1 MAIMPRNN
9 PTRLLAT
16 LIVLMLSGAGAQAED
31 KLTLALG
38 QRGNWDT
45 AVAELG
51 QQAGIFQK
59 HGLSL
64 DIVVDPGRGRESA
77 GAIVRQ
83 RDIGLLGTQSAF
95 AIRARGAPLRI
106 IAAEATGAA
115 DFWYVRAES
124 PIKSFKDTDDKT
136 IAYSTAGASTN
147 TMALAFTKE
156 AGAKA
161 KLVATGG
168 PSATLVQVMTS
179 QIDVGWSAPPFGL
192 AQINNKEIRVIG
204 YGKDLQSVRGQTIRV
219 LVTVADKQDARPAVF
234 ARFLQAYR
242 ETLDWMYAGD
252 DALRAYAGFANIPF
266 ATAKQV
272 RDEFF
277 PKDILQPEHVMG
289 LDALMADAVT
299 FKYIT
304 APLSKDQ
311 IEDLIR
317 IPTPRE
323 IARLDRGSPFS
334 RLPVCFAPRI

>member
-1 MAIMPRNN
+1 MTANN
-9 PTRLLAT
+9 LARLLTT
-16 LIVLMLSGAGAQAED
+16 LIILALGSVGATAQEKPQD

-45 AVAELG
+45 AIAELG

-59 HGLSL
+59 HGMSL
-64 DIVVDPGRGRESA
+64 DILWTQGAGESQQA
-77 GAIVRQ
+77 LLSGSA
-83 RDIGLLGTQSAF
+83 DIGLLGTQSAF

-115 DFWYVRAES
+115 DFWYVRAQS
-124 PIKSFKDTDDKT
+124 PIKSFKDTADKT
-136 IAYSTAGASTN
+136 VAYSTAGASTN
-147 TMALAFTKE
+147 TMALAFTQE
-156 AGAKA
+156 AGVKA

-168 PSATLVQVMTS
+168 PSATLVQVMTD

-192 AQINNKEIRVIG
+192 AQINNNEIRVIG
-204 YGKDLQSVRGQTIRV
+204 YGKNLQSVRGQTIRV

-234 ARFLQAYR
+234 GRFLQAYR

-252 DALRAYAGFANIPF
+252 EALQSYAGFANISF

-277 PKDILQPEHVMG
+277 PKDILQPERVMG

-299 FKYIT
+299 FKYIAT
-304 APLSKDQ
+304 PLSKDQ
-311 IEDLIR
+311 IADLIR
-317 IPTPRE
+317 IPTPE
-323 IARLDRGSPFS
+323 K
-334 RLPVCFAPRI
+334 

>member
-1 MAIMPRNN
+1 MTMN
-9 PTRLLAT
+9 RLARLFT
-16 LIVLMLSGAGAQAED
+16 MLIVLTLSGVGAKAQD

-45 AVAELG
+45 AIAQLG
-51 QQAGIFQK
+51 QDAGIFQK

-64 DIVVDPGRGRESA
+64 DILWTQGAGESQQA
-77 GAIVRQ
+77 LFSGSA
-83 RDIGLLGTQSAF
+83 DIGLLGTQSAF

-136 IAYSTAGASTN
+136 VAYSTAGASTN

-219 LVTVADKQDARPAVF
+219 LVTVAAKQDARPAVF

-252 DALRAYAGFANIPF
+252 DALKAYAAFANIPF

-299 FKYIT
+299 FKYIA

-311 IEDLIR
+311 IADLIR
-317 IPTPRE
+317 IPTPE
-323 IARLDRGSPFS
+323 K
-334 RLPVCFAPRI
+334 

>member
-1 MAIMPRNN
+1 
-9 PTRLLAT
+9 
-16 LIVLMLSGAGAQAED
+16 LSGVGASAQD

-45 AVAELG
+45 AIAELG
-51 QQAGIFQK
+51 QEAGIFQK

-64 DIVVDPGRGRESA
+64 DILWTQGAGESQQA
-77 GAIVRQ
+77 LLSGSA
-83 RDIGLLGTQSAF
+83 DIGLLGTQSAF

-115 DFWYVRAES
+115 DFWYVRAQS
-124 PIKSFKDTDDKT
+124 PIKSFKDTTDKT
-136 IAYSTAGASTN
+136 VAYSTAGASTN
-147 TMALAFTKE
+147 TMALAFTQE

-168 PSATLVQVMTS
+168 PSATLVQVMTD

-192 AQINNKEIRVIG
+192 AQINNNEIRVIG

-252 DALRAYAGFANIPF
+252 DALKAYAAFANIPL

-277 PKDILQPEHVMG
+277 PKDILQPERVMG

-304 APLSKDQ
+304 APLTKDQ
-311 IEDLIR
+311 IADLIR
-317 IPTPRE
+317 IPTP
-323 IARLDRGSPFS
+323 GK
-334 RLPVCFAPRI
+334 

>member
-1 MAIMPRNN
+1 MNSLA
-9 PTRLLAT
+9 RLLSM
-16 LIVLMLSGAGAQAED
+16 LIVLVLSGVDASAQD

-51 QQAGIFQK
+51 QEAGIFQK

-64 DIVVDPGRGRESA
+64 DILWTQGAGESQQA
-77 GAIVRQ
+77 LLSGSA
-83 RDIGLLGTQSAF
+83 DIGLLGTQSAF
-95 AIRARGAPLRI
+95 AILARGAPLRI

-115 DFWYVRAES
+115 DFWYVRANS
-124 PIKSFKDTDDKT
+124 PIKSFNDTTDET
-136 IAYSTAGASTN
+136 VAYSTAGASTN

-168 PSATLVQVMTS
+168 PSATLVQVMTD

-192 AQINNKEIRVIG
+192 AQINNNEIRVIG

-219 LVTVADKQDARPAVF
+219 LVTVAQKQDARPAVF

-252 DALRAYAGFANIPF
+252 DALKPYAAFANIPL

-299 FKYIT
+299 FKYIAT
-304 APLSKDQ
+304 PLSKDQ
-311 IEDLIR
+311 IADLIR
-317 IPTPRE
+317 IPTPE
-323 IARLDRGSPFS
+323 K
-334 RLPVCFAPRI
+334 

>member
-1 MAIMPRNN
+1 MNSLA
-9 PTRLLAT
+9 RLLSM
-16 LIVLMLSGAGAQAED
+16 LIVLVLSGVDASAQD

-51 QQAGIFQK
+51 QEAGIFQK

-64 DIVVDPGRGRESA
+64 DILWTQGAGESQQA
-77 GAIVRQ
+77 LLSGSA
-83 RDIGLLGTQSAF
+83 DIGLLGTQSAF
-95 AIRARGAPLRI
+95 AILARGAPLRI

-115 DFWYVRAES
+115 DFWYVRANS
-124 PIKSFKDTDDKT
+124 PIKSFKDTTDKT
-136 IAYSTAGASTN
+136 VAYSTAGASTN

-168 PSATLVQVMTS
+168 PSATLVQVMTD

-192 AQINNKEIRVIG
+192 AQINNNEIRVIG

-219 LVTVADKQDARPAVF
+219 LVTVAQKQDARPAVF

-252 DALRAYAGFANIPF
+252 DALKPYADFANIPL

-299 FKYIT
+299 FKYIAT
-304 APLSKDQ
+304 PLSKDQ
-311 IEDLIR
+311 IADLIR
-317 IPTPRE
+317 IPTPER
-323 IARLDRGSPFS
+323 
-334 RLPVCFAPRI
+334 

>member
-1 MAIMPRNN
+1 MAGTSL
-9 PTRLLAT
+9 TRLFAA
-16 LIVLMLSGAGAQAED
+16 LMLLTLSGVGANAED

-45 AVAELG
+45 AIAELG
-51 QQAGIFQK
+51 QKAGIFQK

-64 DIVVDPGRGRESA
+64 DILWTQGAGESQQA
-77 GAIVRQ
+77 LLSGSA
-83 RDIGLLGTQSAF
+83 DIGLLGTQSAF

-115 DFWYVRAES
+115 DFWYVRAQS
-124 PIKSFKDTDDKT
+124 PIKSFKDTTDKT
-136 IAYSTAGASTN
+136 VAYSTAGASTN
-147 TMALAFTKE
+147 TMALAFTQE

-168 PSATLVQVMTS
+168 PSATLVQVMTD

-192 AQINNKEIRVIG
+192 AQINNNEIRVIG

-219 LVTVADKQDARPAVF
+219 LVTVADKQDIRPAVF
-234 ARFLQAYR
+234 GRFLQAYR

-252 DALRAYAGFANIPF
+252 DALKAYAVFANIPL

-277 PKDILQPEHVMG
+277 PKDILQPERVMG

-304 APLSKDQ
+304 APLTKDQ
-311 IEDLIR
+311 IADLIR
-317 IPTPRE
+317 IPTP
-323 IARLDRGSPFS
+323 GK
-334 RLPVCFAPRI
+334 

>member
-1 MAIMPRNN
+1 MNSLA
-9 PTRLLAT
+9 RLFAA
-16 LIVLMLSGAGAQAED
+16 LIVLMLSGVGAKAQEKAQEKAQD

-64 DIVVDPGRGRESA
+64 DILWTQGAGESQQA
-77 GAIVRQ
+77 LLSGSA
-83 RDIGLLGTQSAF
+83 DIGLLGTQSAF
-95 AIRARGAPLRI
+95 AILARGAPLRI

-115 DFWYVRAES
+115 DFWYVRANS
-124 PIKSFKDTDDKT
+124 PIKSFKDTTDKT
-136 IAYSTAGASTN
+136 VAYSTAGASTN

-168 PSATLVQVMTS
+168 PSATLVQVMTD

-192 AQINNKEIRVIG
+192 AQINNNEIRVIG

-219 LVTVADKQDARPAVF
+219 LVTVAQKQDARPAVF
-234 ARFLQAYR
+234 ARFLRAYR

-252 DALRAYAGFANIPF
+252 DALKPYAGFANIPF

-317 IPTPRE
+317 IPTPQR
-323 IARLDRGSPFS
+323 
-334 RLPVCFAPRI
+334 

>member
-1 MAIMPRNN
+1 MTMN
-9 PTRLLAT
+9 RLARLFAM
-16 LIVLMLSGAGAQAED
+16 LIVLALSGVGAKAQD

-45 AVAELG
+45 AIAQLG
-51 QQAGIFQK
+51 QDAGIFQK

-64 DIVVDPGRGRESA
+64 DILWTQGAGESQQA
-77 GAIVRQ
+77 LLSGSA
-83 RDIGLLGTQSAF
+83 DIGLLGTQSAF

-136 IAYSTAGASTN
+136 VAYSTAGASTN

-219 LVTVADKQDARPAVF
+219 LVTVAAKQDARPAVF

-252 DALRAYAGFANIPF
+252 DALKAYAAFANIPF

-277 PKDILQPEHVMG
+277 PKDILQPEHVIG

-299 FKYIT
+299 FKYIA

-311 IEDLIR
+311 IADLIR
-317 IPTPRE
+317 IPTPE
-323 IARLDRGSPFS
+323 K
-334 RLPVCFAPRI
+334 